1 MKRGNFHLHVGA
13 CNIFI
18 RFFYYL
24 MLFRPREK
32 ETERESG
39 RETIVCVHIL
49 YTYMNMVYIYI
60 YTLCACVRVWK
71 ELQFEVTQSV
81 MTAIWVDTFSE
92 GSWWQLATPKSM
104 SVRIVKG
111 TMDELEFLTIFFT
124 LVRPSCSSLLQLVRR
139 WPSTGSGSKFLE
151 IEPMATQIGGPV
163 GPIFLGIQ
171 I

>member
-1 MKRGNFHLHVGA
+1 MSTL
-13 CNIFI
+13 
-18 RFFYYL
+18 Y
-24 MLFRPREK
+24 
-32 ETERESG
+32 
-39 RETIVCVHIL
+39 IL
-49 YTYMNMVYIYI
+49 IYEYVIYIYI
-60 YTLCACVRVWK
+60 CTWK

-92 GSWWQLATPKSM
+92 DSWWQLATPKSM

-111 TMDELEFLTIFFT
+111 TMNELELLTIFFT

-139 WPSTGSGSKFLE
+139 SPSTGSGSKLLE
-151 IEPMATQIGGPV
+151 IELMVTQIGGPV

>member
-1 MKRGNFHLHVGA
+1 M
-13 CNIFI
+13 
-18 RFFYYL
+18 
-24 MLFRPREK
+24 
-32 ETERESG
+32 
-39 RETIVCVHIL
+39 
-49 YTYMNMVYIYI
+49 YTYMNMLYIYI
-60 YTLCACVRVWK
+60 YTLCVRVWK
-71 ELQFEVTQSV
+71 ELQFEVNLSV
-81 MTAIWVDTFSE
+81 MTSIWVDTFSE

-139 WPSTGSGSKFLE
+139 SPSTGSGSKLME
-151 IEPMATQIGGPV
+151 IELMATQIGGPV